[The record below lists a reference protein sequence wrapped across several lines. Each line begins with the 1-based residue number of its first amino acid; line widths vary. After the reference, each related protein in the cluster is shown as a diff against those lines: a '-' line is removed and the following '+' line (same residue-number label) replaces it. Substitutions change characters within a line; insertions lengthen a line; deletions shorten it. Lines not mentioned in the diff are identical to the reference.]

1 MQLAIWLSFVGTS
14 LIFCLLPGPS
24 ICFTIAH
31 ALKNGTRKTW
41 PTILGQ
47 LAANCVQILI
57 VLFGLS
63 GILNQSLLF
72 FQGLKICGAAYL
84 IFLGCR
90 QWTAGRPDLVSQ
102 RQTDAATGRR
112 AFRDGFIV
120 CGTNPKAIF
129 FYAALLPQFV
139 LPGGDEG
146 IQLII
151 LAVTNLLIGA
161 LVLGFYSLLAGGARS
176 WFTNARYWKAQNRFT
191 ACLMIGAG
199 IALSAVSRK

>member
-1 MQLAIWLSFVGTS
+1 MQSATWLSFVGTS

-31 ALKNGTRKTW
+31 ALQNGTRKTL

-47 LAANCVQILI
+47 LAANCAQIMI

-63 GILNQSLLF
+63 GILNQSLIF
-72 FQGLKICGAAYL
+72 FRGLKICGAAYL
-84 IFLGCR
+84 IYLGWR
-90 QWTAGRPDLVSQ
+90 QWTAGRPKLVS
-102 RQTDAATGRR
+102 RKQTESATNRR

-120 CGTNPKAIF
+120 CGTNPKAIL

-139 LPGGDEG
+139 RPGGVEG

-151 LAVTNLLIGA
+151 LAVTNILIGA
-161 LVLGFYSLLAGGARS
+161 MVLGFYSVLAGRARS
-176 WFTNARYWKAQNRFT
+176 WFSNSRYWSAQNRFT

-199 IALSAVSRK
+199 IALSTVSEK